1 MGGHGNDD
9 KKNPKKVGPLIS
21 ALIGNSLNFCLN
33 TF

>member
-21 ALIGNSLNFCLN
+21 ALIGNS
-33 TF
+33 

>member
-21 ALIGNSLNFCLN
+21 ALIGNSKNFS
-33 TF
+33 